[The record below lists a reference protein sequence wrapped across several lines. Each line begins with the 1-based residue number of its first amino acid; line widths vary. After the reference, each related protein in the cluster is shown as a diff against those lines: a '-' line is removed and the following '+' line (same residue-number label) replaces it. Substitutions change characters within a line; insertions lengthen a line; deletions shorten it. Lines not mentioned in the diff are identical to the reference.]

1 MIDTVFIDQAKSR
14 LVEIFGFR
22 SNRYRDLL
30 HELAVAQIV
39 IPFPTAVEIQ
49 RDG

>member
-1 MIDTVFIDQAKSR
+1 MFIDQ
-14 LVEIFGFR
+14 I
-22 SNRYRDLL
+22 NRDLL

-39 IPFPTAVEIQ
+39 IPLPTAVEIQ